1 MRIGIALLVFLFCA
15 CQTVPK
21 KAQAFNEAQQLIEQT
36 VAKHP
41 NLVRLTIHAV
51 PTGETVD
58 KIIACNVREKLGKIS
73 DPEDIEA
80 RTSKKTTVLHEG
92 NNLDVTAP
100 ILDKAGQAI
109 AATGITLA
117 IPPNTGEEALVKEAQ
132 AIAQELTTAIQTAGH
147 PLW

>member
-21 KAQAFNEAQQLIEQT
+21 KARAFNEAQRLIEQT

-41 NLVRLTIHAV
+41 HLVRLTIHAV

-58 KIIACNVREKLGKIS
+58 KIIACNVHEKLGKIS

-80 RTSKKTTVLHEG
+80 RTSKKITVLREG

-117 IPPNTGEEALVKEAQ
+117 VPPSTGEEVLVKEAQ